1 MSTKVHHLRLC
12 VPHEADPITDWSV
25 PEILC
30 LMEPKVKEIFLTLS
44 GNQKWAVI
52 EEIIE
57 CLLFLDVA
65 NELRLIEQKVEHI
78 VQYDVTSVSV

>member
-1 MSTKVHHLRLC
+1 MSTEVHHLRLC
-12 VPHEADPITDWSV
+12 VPHEADPIMDLV

-30 LMEPKVKEIFLTLS
+30 LMEPKVKKVFLTLS
-44 GNQKWAVI
+44 GNQTWAVI
-52 EEIIE
+52 EETIE

-65 NELRLIEQKVEHI
+65 NVLRLIEQKVEHI

>member
-12 VPHEADPITDWSV
+12 VSYDADPITDLV

-30 LMEPKVKEIFLTLS
+30 LMEPKVKKVFLTRS
-44 GNQKWAVI
+44 GNQMWAVI
-52 EEIIE
+52 EETIE

-65 NELRLIEQKVEHI
+65 NVLRLIDQKVEHI

>member
-12 VPHEADPITDWSV
+12 VPHKADAITDLV

-30 LMEPKVKEIFLTLS
+30 LMEPKVKKVLLTLS
-44 GNQKWAVI
+44 GNQTWAVI
-52 EEIIE
+52 EETIE

-65 NELRLIEQKVEHI
+65 NVLRLIEQKVEHI
-78 VQYDVTSVSV
+78 VQYDVTSVSA

>member
-12 VPHEADPITDWSV
+12 VSHEADPITDLV

-30 LMEPKVKEIFLTLS
+30 LMEPSLKKVFLTLS
-44 GNQKWAVI
+44 RNQTWAVI
-52 EEIIE
+52 EETIE

-65 NELRLIEQKVEHI
+65 NVLRLIQQKVEHV

>member
-12 VPHEADPITDWSV
+12 VSHEADPITDLV

-30 LMEPKVKEIFLTLS
+30 LMESKVKKIFLTLS
-44 GNQKWAVI
+44 GNQTWAVI

-57 CLLFLDVA
+57 YMLFLDVA
-65 NELRLIEQKVEHI
+65 NVLRLIEQKVEDI